1 MDGENGSFFGENES
15 FFGENK
21 PDSSDLMKIVKILQ
35 VFKGKGA
42 EIRAPFPFFYVRD
55 SK

>member
-1 MDGENGSFFGENES
+1 MDGENGSFFGENE
-15 FFGENK
+15 
-21 PDSSDLMKIVKILQ
+21 PDFSDLMEIVTIFQ

-42 EIRAPFPFFYVRD
+42 EIRALFPFFYVRD